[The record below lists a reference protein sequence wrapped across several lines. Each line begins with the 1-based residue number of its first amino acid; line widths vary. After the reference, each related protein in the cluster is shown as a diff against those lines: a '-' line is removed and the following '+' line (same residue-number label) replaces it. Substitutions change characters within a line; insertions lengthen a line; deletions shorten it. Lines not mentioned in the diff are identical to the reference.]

1 MMPMHVTSE
10 ESLNST
16 TQVYATG
23 ALAAVKA
30 VRLTAKATVKTAK
43 WTGRFIAKHHT
54 KPGTTAEELIK
65 DACSAYRGG
74 FVKNAN
80 DPEVSSMVNDLAGD
94 GSEKLDGRFFFTGDR
109 TDLSYFWRRADKNSA
124 CVMPKTLIED
134 IDDPELKSK
143 VTSTLTKAR
152 MDGYI
157 IPTQDAYVI
166 TPKGE
171 KLIYDT
177 NFITDRLKK
186 EVGIL
191 SDAGEQLE
199 KDRINATLK
208 ARGIDPAKYDG
219 YDRATVNK
227 RMLKIG
233 ETDTGDVKYYVP
245 GTKRKLTVEIPKK
258 DTIDIDGQTE
268 GIFLDPKKDY
278 KVAENGGQSRMIK
291 GDELFR
297 HYDNKNERI
306 TAEDID
312 TAFRNPESVSAENSV
327 ISPAIEDVD
336 DTDYYTVNGDKLT
349 ERDGKYILSDEH
361 NGLVTET
368 EFDKQNVRFDDNKA
382 IIRVNSEDTFN
393 TSKNGFTNAADGKMR
408 IDSIGVK
415 GNIGSAGGKKLTDGA
430 KQFTEASSKKAAK
443 TAEKTAEKVT
453 EKAVK
458 KTEKVAEKVVVTTSK
473 TVEKTTQAA
482 AKAVDAAGTAVDVAA
497 NAVDAAGTAVG
508 AVASAIPPIGI
519 ISSMLKVICKAAAVT
534 AKVGAKAA
542 KVGAKAAKVGAKT
555 VGAGAKT
562 AEVAVKTK
570 NLEQKL

>member
-54 KPGTTAEELIK
+54 KPGTTTEELIK

-134 IDDPELKSK
+134 IDDLELKSK

-177 NFITDRLKK
+177 NFITERLKK

-233 ETDTGDVKYYVP
+233 ETDTRDVKYYVP

-258 DTIDIDGQTE
+258 DTLDIDGQTE

-278 KVAENGGQSRMIK
+278 KVTENGGQSRMIK

-312 TAFRNPESVSAENSV
+312 TAFRNPESVPAENSV

-336 DTDYYTVNGDKLT
+336 ADYYIVNGSQIT
-349 ERDGKYILSDEH
+349 ERDGKYILSDDI
-361 NGLVTET
+361 NGLVSET
-368 EFDKQNVRFDDNKA
+368 EFDKQNVRFDDDNKA
-382 IIRVNSEDTFN
+382 IIRINGDDTFN
-393 TSKNGFTNAADGKMR
+393 TSVSGIMNENGGHITV
-408 IDSIGVK
+408 DSIGIK
-415 GNIGSAGGKKLTDGA
+415 GEIGSGGKKLTDGA
-430 KQFTEASSKKAAK
+430 KQFTEASSKKAVK

-482 AKAVDAAGTAVDVAA
+482 AKAVDAAGTAVGV
-497 NAVDAAGTAVG
+497 
-508 AVASAIPPIGI
+508 VASAIPPIGI
-519 ISSMLKVICKAAAVT
+519 ISSILKVVCKAAAVT
-534 AKVGAKAA
+534 AKA
-542 KVGAKAAKVGAKT
+542 GAKT
-555 VGAGAKT
+555 VGAGAKSV
-562 AEVAVKTK
+562 EAVSKTK
-570 NLEQKL
+570 SLEQKIL